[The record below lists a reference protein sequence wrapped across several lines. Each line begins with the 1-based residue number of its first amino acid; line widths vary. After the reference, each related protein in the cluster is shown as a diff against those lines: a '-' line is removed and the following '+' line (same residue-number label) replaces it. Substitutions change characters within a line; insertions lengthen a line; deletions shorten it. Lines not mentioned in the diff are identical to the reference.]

1 MAREG
6 PMSSNEV
13 HIHLCRGCTTN
24 KVTNM
29 RCVFYQ
35 YEHIEMCPC
44 IMCLVKVTCRM
55 GCDDRSGCIKR
66 AKKIKSEEDKKY
78 RRDAKEMMR
87 LLNDYDTM

>member
-1 MAREG
+1 
-6 PMSSNEV
+6 
-13 HIHLCRGCTTN
+13 
-24 KVTNM
+24 
-29 RCVFYQ
+29 
-35 YEHIEMCPC
+35 
-44 IMCLVKVTCRM
+44 M